1 MAASDIRTKILDIQV
16 RYQDALDKIAK
27 YRKEVAD
34 AIARQ
39 KELKKELDEGNIS
52 QEEYARQV
60 ETTRIFITQQNTA
73 INTLTRQINNQEK
86 AQQENLGSLMQWRAE
101 LSNLTAEYDRL
112 SEADR
117 TGEIGENLKAQINDL
132 TTKLKEAEQGT
143 QRFFRNVG
151 NYPNAMGQAAN
162 ATNGLVEALSKEC
175 KTAEEAE
182 DANEVLRRALAGIDP
197 SAEGA
202 ADAIKTLNKKIEE
215 NNAVIQKYEDQSV
228 GLVDSLG
235 DLVGVN
241 TKFGSSL
248 ENLSKNSAGSVL
260 EGLNV
265 KAKALWQTLLG
276 LLSNPY
282 VLAFLGIAGIGMA
295 AKAWYDYNKGL
306 LEATKLTSDLTGKV
320 GNDLKN
326 FRNQVQATAD
336 TFNEDFETVLNAAN
350 NYAQQ
355 YGISVDEAL
364 KKIQDGFINGANAN
378 GKYLDSLQEFPAYFK
393 EAGVS
398 ADGFVAI
405 MSQTSKMGVVGNKA
419 LDSIKEANI
428 RIREMS
434 SATAGSLDALGLS
447 SKNILKGLA
456 DGSTTTFEVMQ
467 QVSAKVAELPESSQA
482 AGEAITNIFGGPGQ
496 DAGYN
501 YIATLKDISTNLD
514 EVRAKSGEMARLQEE
529 QLRSQVELDNAIAGL
544 FDMTGGTF
552 ESMTTQ
558 AKTFVNKGIT
568 AIIKG
573 IVDVCNWFIELYN
586 NSLVIRAG
594 VASIGL
600 QFKTLWSVVKNV
612 LGLIVDKIVGLAN
625 MIKGAF
631 TLNWDTFSAGWE
643 KFRSASGNALKNIV
657 NETVENTKEAW
668 AHIDKELPKIEIPV
682 EAKPVIDDTSATGNE
697 GGKGTPKN
705 TTKSKSSAADAAK
718 VEAELLRKAE
728 DELLKITTQ
737 AAATRRKQLELSYNR
752 QIDDYKKKLAED
764 KTLTENS
771 KAAILSII
779 DSLGKQKAQAIAEFD
794 AEEIRKQVEHDSK
807 LIELKLSAAE
817 EGTKQELELK
827 LAAIEQK
834 EKLDLAQAEKDYENE
849 TERQEALAAIREKY
863 KQEREAAEDENKNLI
878 VERQKQVLQ
887 TEIEQLEIA
896 ETEKQLH
903 REGWRVLTDEEMEA
917 DRQRKLESIGGYE
930 AEKLQ
935 LEEENAQKAYES
947 LIERG
952 QLSSQADAEWL
963 AEQNAAKQ
971 EWLNKQVAINE
982 AYVKN
987 EQAKQQAVRAVTNGL
1002 VGLLETLGEENSAF
1016 AKMAKVITLAQIAID
1031 TGRAISSGVA
1041 SASAL
1046 PFPANLAA
1054 IATTVATVL
1063 ANVATA
1069 ISTVKSAK
1077 FATGGKVKGPGSGT
1091 SDSIPAM
1098 LSNGEYVM
1106 TAEATRRFEP
1116 LLEVMNKKSG
1126 DYNISNLRDG
1136 LKTIVPVII
1145 SEKLSNEYDNFIYV
1159 LNRYFEDIESHR
1171 KETIIRDSLY
1181 SQLSR
1186 QIETFNFRKDMIT
1199 NERFN
1204 GDVIYSIQ
1212 RIGSIIEKS
1221 NRLDVTKEVLLSEIR
1236 KTQFASSLNK
1246 EDDETSVT
1254 KQYLTDYVIS
1264 NNIVEKHLRE
1274 FIEVLSVFETFN
1286 ILDSTLDRM
1295 NYEIPMI
1302 KGVEDPP
1309 TEPSGDTNN
1318 SNIHSAQP
1326 TAMGFASGGKI
1337 KGPGSGTSDSI
1348 PVMLSNGEYVITAN
1362 ATRMFEPLLAA
1373 MNGIGAGIPIQ
1384 VANSYQSMDNVE
1396 MMTDSFEKAAKEI
1409 KPVVSVV
1416 EITETQKRVETIENL
1431 DNF

>member
-1 MAASDIRTKILDIQV
+1 MANNDVKTKILDIQV
-16 RYQDALDKIAK
+16 RYKDALDQIAK

-34 AIARQ
+34 AMARQ

-60 ETTRIFITQQNTA
+60 ETTRIFINQQNAA

-86 AQQENLGSLMQWRAE
+86 AQQENLGSLVQWRAE

-117 TGEIGENLKAQINDL
+117 TGEVGENLKVQINEL

-151 NYPNAMGQAAN
+151 NYPNAIGQAAD
-162 ATNGLVEALSKEC
+162 ATNGLIEALSKEC

-202 ADAIKTLNKKIEE
+202 ADAIETLTKKIEE
-215 NNAVIQKYEDQSV
+215 NNAVIQEHEDQSA

-235 DLVGVN
+235 DLVGIN
-241 TKFGSSL
+241 IKFGSSL
-248 ENLSKNSAGSVL
+248 ENLSRNSAGSIL

-306 LEATKLTSDLTGKV
+306 VEATKLTSDLTGKA

-355 YGISVDEAL
+355 YGISIDEAL
-364 KKIQDGFINGANAN
+364 KKIQDGFISGADAN

-398 ADGFVAI
+398 ADGFIAI

-467 QVSAKVAELPESSQA
+467 QVSAKVAELPESSQV

-501 YIATLKDISTNLD
+501 YITTLKDISTNLD
-514 EVRAKSGEMARLQEE
+514 EVKEKSGEMARLQEE
-529 QLRSQVELDNAIAGL
+529 QLQSQVELDNAIAAL

-573 IVDVCNWFIELYN
+573 VVDVCNWFIELYN
-586 NSLVIRAG
+586 NSLIIRAG
-594 VASIGL
+594 VAAIGL
-600 QFKTLWSVVKNV
+600 QFKNLWSVVKNV
-612 LGLIVDKIVGLAN
+612 LGLIVDEIVGLAN

-657 NETVENTKEAW
+657 NETVENTKGAW
-668 AHIDKELPKIEIPV
+668 ADIDKELPKIEIPI
-682 EAKPVIDDTSATGNE
+682 EAKPVIDDSSATENG

-705 TTKSKSSAADAAK
+705 TPKSKSSAADAAK
-718 VEAELLRKAE
+718 TEAELLRKAE

-737 AAATRRKQLELSYNR
+737 AADTRRKQLELSYNR

-764 KTLTENS
+764 KTLTGKSRE
-771 KAAILSII
+771 AILSII
-779 DSLGKQKAQAIAEFD
+779 DSLGKQKANALAEFD
-794 AEEIRKQVEHDSK
+794 AEEIKKQVEHDSK
-807 LIELKLSAAE
+807 LIELKLSAVE

-827 LAAIEQK
+827 LASIDQK

-849 TERQEALAAIREKY
+849 TERQEALAAIRDKY
-863 KQEREAAEDENKNLI
+863 RKEREAADEEYRTFNL
-878 VERQKQVLQ
+878 ERQKQVLQ
-887 TEIEQLEIA
+887 NEITQLDIA

-903 REGWRVLTDEEMEA
+903 REGIRVMTDTEMEA
-917 DRQRKLESIGGYE
+917 DRQRKLESIGGFE
-930 AEKLQ
+930 AEKLR
-935 LEEENAQKAYES
+935 LEEESAQKAYEA

-952 QLSSQADAEWL
+952 QLSTQTDAEWL

-971 EWLNKQVAINE
+971 EWLNKQVAIND

-1077 FATGGKVKGPGSGT
+1077 FATGGKVNGPGSGT

-1106 TAEATRRFEP
+1106 TAR
-1116 LLEVMNKKSG
+1116 
-1126 DYNISNLRDG
+1126 
-1136 LKTIVPVII
+1136 
-1145 SEKLSNEYDNFIYV
+1145 
-1159 LNRYFEDIESHR
+1159 
-1171 KETIIRDSLY
+1171 
-1181 SQLSR
+1181 
-1186 QIETFNFRKDMIT
+1186 
-1199 NERFN
+1199 
-1204 GDVIYSIQ
+1204 
-1212 RIGSIIEKS
+1212 
-1221 NRLDVTKEVLLSEIR
+1221 
-1236 KTQFASSLNK
+1236 
-1246 EDDETSVT
+1246 
-1254 KQYLTDYVIS
+1254 
-1264 NNIVEKHLRE
+1264 
-1274 FIEVLSVFETFN
+1274 
-1286 ILDSTLDRM
+1286 
-1295 NYEIPMI
+1295 
-1302 KGVEDPP
+1302 
-1309 TEPSGDTNN
+1309 
-1318 SNIHSAQP
+1318 
-1326 TAMGFASGGKI
+1326 
-1337 KGPGSGTSDSI
+1337 
-1348 PVMLSNGEYVITAN
+1348 

-1373 MNGIGAGIPIQ
+1373 MNSIGAGVPIQ
-1384 VANSYQSMDNVE
+1384 VANSYESVDSAE
-1396 MMTDSFEKAAKEI
+1396 MMTDSFERAAREI

-1416 EITETQKRVETIENL
+1416 EITEAQERVDMIENL

>member
-1 MAASDIRTKILDIQV
+1 MADSGVKTKILDIQV

-34 AIARQ
+34 AMTRQ
-39 KELKKELDEGNIS
+39 KDLKKELDAGS
-52 QEEYARQV
+52 VTQEEYARQV
-60 ETTRIFITQQNTA
+60 ETTRIFITQQNAA

-86 AQQENLGSLMQWRAE
+86 AQQENLGSLVQWRAE

-117 TGEIGENLKAQINDL
+117 TGKVGDNLKAQINDL
-132 TTKLKEAEQGT
+132 TTKLKEAERGT

-162 ATNGLVEALSKEC
+162 ATNGLIEALSKEC

-197 SAEGA
+197 SADGA
-202 ADAIKTLNKKIEE
+202 TDAIETLSKKIEE
-215 NNAVIQKYEDQSV
+215 NNAVIQEHEGQSA

-235 DLVGVN
+235 DLVGIN

-248 ENLSKNSAGSVL
+248 ESLSRNSAGSIL

-282 VLAFLGIAGIGMA
+282 VLAFLGIAAAGMA
-295 AKAWYDYNKGL
+295 VKWWYDYNKGL
-306 LEATKLTSDLTGKV
+306 VEATKRTSDLTGKTSD
-320 GNDLKN
+320 DLKN
-326 FRNQVQATAD
+326 FRNEVQATAD
-336 TFNEDFETVLNAAN
+336 TFNQDFEEVLTAAN

-364 KKIQDGFINGANAN
+364 KKVQDGFINGANAN
-378 GKYLDSLQEFPAYFK
+378 GQYLDSLKEFPAYFR

-405 MSQTSKMGVVGNKA
+405 MSQTSKMGVTSNKA
-419 LDSIKEANI
+419 LDTIKEGNI

-434 SATAGSLDALGLS
+434 TATAEALDNLGLN
-447 SKNILKGLA
+447 SKKIQQELA
-456 DGSTTTFEVMQ
+456 AGTTTTFEVMQ
-467 QVSAKVAELPESSQA
+467 KVSTKLSDIPESSQV
-482 AGEAITNIFGGPGQ
+482 AGEAITNIFGGPGE
-496 DAGYN
+496 DAGYR
-501 YIATLKDISTNLD
+501 YLTTLKDISTNLD
-514 EVRAKSGEMARLQEE
+514 EVKERSGEMGRLQQE
-529 QLRSQVELDNAIAGL
+529 QLESQVELDNAISAL
-544 FDMTGGTF
+544 FDATGGTF

-558 AKTFVNKGIT
+558 AKIFVNKGIV

-573 IVDVCNWFIELYN
+573 VVDVCNWFIDMYN
-586 NSLVIRAG
+586 KSIIVRAG
-594 VASIGL
+594 VAGMTTGFKMSWSII
-600 QFKTLWSVVKNV
+600 KNV
-612 LGLIVDKIVGLAN
+612 CKLIVDEIMALGKI
-625 MIKGAF
+625 IKGVL
-631 TLNWDTFSAGWE
+631 TLSWDDVATGWNQ
-643 KFRSASGNALKNIV
+643 FRKASTQAIKNIAKDYV
-657 NETVENTKEAW
+657 DGAGDAVDSTLHGQMEKLS
-668 AHIDKELPKIEIPV
+668 IDLSQYSAE
-682 EAKPVIDDTSATGNE
+682 DTSANDGGQG
-697 GGKGTPKN
+697 GGKNPPKK
-705 TTKSKSSAADAAK
+705 TSGKTDPAK

-728 DELLKITTQ
+728 DELLKITKQ
-737 AAATRRKQLELSYNR
+737 AAETRRKQLELSYNR
-752 QIDDYKKKLAED
+752 QIEDYKKKLAED

-779 DSLGKQKAQAIAEFD
+779 DSLGKQKAKAIAEFD

-807 LIELKLSAAE
+807 LLELKLSAAE

-863 KQEREAAEDENKNLI
+863 KQERESAEDENKNLI

-887 TEIEQLEIA
+887 NEIEQLEIA

-903 REGWRVLTDEEMEA
+903 RAGWRALTDEEMKA
-917 DRQRKLESIGGYE
+917 DRKRKLESIGGYE

-935 LEEENAQKAYES
+935 LEEENAQKAYEA

-952 QLSSQADAEWL
+952 QLSTQTDAEWL

-1002 VGLLETLGEENSAF
+1002 VGLLETLGEENSTF

-1031 TGRAISSGVA
+1031 TGRALSSGIA

-1077 FATGGKVKGPGSGT
+1077 FATGGKVNGPGSGT

-1106 TAEATRRFEP
+1106 TAR
-1116 LLEVMNKKSG
+1116 
-1126 DYNISNLRDG
+1126 
-1136 LKTIVPVII
+1136 
-1145 SEKLSNEYDNFIYV
+1145 
-1159 LNRYFEDIESHR
+1159 
-1171 KETIIRDSLY
+1171 
-1181 SQLSR
+1181 
-1186 QIETFNFRKDMIT
+1186 
-1199 NERFN
+1199 
-1204 GDVIYSIQ
+1204 
-1212 RIGSIIEKS
+1212 
-1221 NRLDVTKEVLLSEIR
+1221 
-1236 KTQFASSLNK
+1236 
-1246 EDDETSVT
+1246 
-1254 KQYLTDYVIS
+1254 
-1264 NNIVEKHLRE
+1264 
-1274 FIEVLSVFETFN
+1274 
-1286 ILDSTLDRM
+1286 
-1295 NYEIPMI
+1295 
-1302 KGVEDPP
+1302 
-1309 TEPSGDTNN
+1309 
-1318 SNIHSAQP
+1318 
-1326 TAMGFASGGKI
+1326 
-1337 KGPGSGTSDSI
+1337 
-1348 PVMLSNGEYVITAN
+1348 

-1373 MNGIGAGIPIQ
+1373 MNGIGAGVPIQ
-1384 VANSYQSMDNVE
+1384 VANSYESVDSAE

-1416 EITETQKRVETIENL
+1416 EITEAQDRVNMIENL

>member
-1 MAASDIRTKILDIQV
+1 MADNDVRTKILDIQV
-16 RYQDALDKIAK
+16 RYRDALDKIAK

-34 AIARQ
+34 AMARQ
-39 KELKKELDEGNIS
+39 KDLKKELDAGSIT

-86 AQQENLGSLMQWRAE
+86 AQQENLGSLVQWRAE

-117 TGEIGENLKAQINDL
+117 TGEVGENLKAQINDL

-151 NYPNAMGQAAN
+151 NYPNAMGQAAS

-175 KTAEEAE
+175 KTAEEAQ
-182 DANEVLRRALAGIDP
+182 DANEVLKRALAGIDP

-202 ADAIKTLNKKIEE
+202 ADAIETLNKKIEE
-215 NNAVIQKYEDQSV
+215 NNQVIQEHEEQSA

-235 DLVGVN
+235 DLVGIN

-248 ENLSKNSAGSVL
+248 ENLSKNSAGSVM

-265 KAKALWQTLLG
+265 KAKALWQTLTG
-276 LLSNPY
+276 LLANPY
-282 VLAFLGIAGIGMA
+282 VLAFLGIAAAGMA
-295 AKAWYDYNKGL
+295 VKWWYDYNKGL
-306 LEATKLTSDLTGKV
+306 VEATKLTGDLTGKT
-320 GNDLKN
+320 GDDLKN
-326 FRNQVQATAD
+326 FRNEVQATAD
-336 TFNEDFETVLNAAN
+336 TFNQDFETVLEAAN

-364 KKIQDGFINGANAN
+364 KKIQDGFISGANAN
-378 GKYLDSLQEFPAYFK
+378 GQYLDSLKEFPAYFR

-405 MSQTSKMGVVGNKA
+405 MSQTSKMGVTSNKA
-419 LDSIKEANI
+419 LDTIKEGNI

-434 SATAGSLDALGLS
+434 TATAEALDNLGLN
-447 SKNILKGLA
+447 SKKIQQELA
-456 DGSTTTFEVMQ
+456 AGTTTTFEVMQ
-467 QVSAKVAELPESSQA
+467 KVSTKLSEIPESSQV
-482 AGEAITNIFGGPGQ
+482 AGEAITNIFGGPGE
-496 DAGYN
+496 DAGYR
-501 YIATLKDISTNLD
+501 YLTTLKDISTNLD
-514 EVRAKSGEMARLQEE
+514 EVKERSGEMGRLQQE
-529 QLRSQVELDNAIAGL
+529 QLESQVELDNAISAL
-544 FDMTGGTF
+544 FDATGGTF
-552 ESMTTQ
+552 ESMTTK

-573 IVDVCNWFIELYN
+573 VVDVCNWFIELYN

-594 VASIGL
+594 VAAIGL

-612 LGLIVDKIVGLAN
+612 LGLIVDEIVGLAN

-643 KFRSASGNALKNIV
+643 KFRSASGKALKNIV

-668 AHIDKELPKIEIPV
+668 ADIDKELPKIEIPV
-682 EAKPVIDDTSATGNE
+682 EAKPVADTSTTNGDGNGGGKNPPKKTGN
-697 GGKGTPKN
+697 GKTGT
-705 TTKSKSSAADAAK
+705 TSKGSSASDPAK
-718 VEAELLRKAE
+718 VEADLLRKAE
-728 DELLKITTQ
+728 DELLKITKQ
-737 AAATRRKQLELSYNR
+737 SAETRRKQLELSYDR
-752 QIDDYKKKLAED
+752 QIEDYKKKLSED
-764 KTLTENS
+764 KTLTEQS

-779 DSLGKQKAQAIAEFD
+779 DSLGQQKAKAIAEFD
-794 AEEIRKQVEHDSK
+794 DEELRKQIEHNTK

-817 EGTKQELELK
+817 EGTKKELELK
-827 LAAIEQK
+827 LQAIDQK

-849 TERQEALAAIREKY
+849 IERQEALAAIREKY
-863 KQEREAAEDENKNLI
+863 QKEREEAEDANKTLTY
-878 VERQKQVLQ
+878 ERQKQVLEN
-887 TEIEQLEIA
+887 EIEQLDIA

-903 REGWRVLTDEEMEA
+903 RDGWRTMTDEEMEA
-917 DRQRKLESIGGYE
+917 DRQRKLEYIGGYE

-935 LEEENAQKAYES
+935 MEEDAAQQAYEA
-947 LIERG
+947 LMERG
-952 QLSSQADAEWL
+952 QLSTQTDAEWL

-1002 VGLLETLGEENSAF
+1002 VSLLETLGEENSAF
-1016 AKMAKVITLAQIAID
+1016 AKMAKIITLAQIAID
-1031 TGRAISSGVA
+1031 TGRALSSGIA

-1077 FATGGKVKGPGSGT
+1077 FATGGKVNGPGSGT

-1106 TAEATRRFEP
+1106 TARATR
-1116 LLEVMNKKSG
+1116 L
-1126 DYNISNLRDG
+1126 
-1136 LKTIVPVII
+1136 
-1145 SEKLSNEYDNFIYV
+1145 
-1159 LNRYFEDIESHR
+1159 
-1171 KETIIRDSLY
+1171 
-1181 SQLSR
+1181 
-1186 QIETFNFRKDMIT
+1186 
-1199 NERFN
+1199 
-1204 GDVIYSIQ
+1204 
-1212 RIGSIIEKS
+1212 
-1221 NRLDVTKEVLLSEIR
+1221 
-1236 KTQFASSLNK
+1236 
-1246 EDDETSVT
+1246 
-1254 KQYLTDYVIS
+1254 
-1264 NNIVEKHLRE
+1264 
-1274 FIEVLSVFETFN
+1274 
-1286 ILDSTLDRM
+1286 
-1295 NYEIPMI
+1295 
-1302 KGVEDPP
+1302 
-1309 TEPSGDTNN
+1309 
-1318 SNIHSAQP
+1318 
-1326 TAMGFASGGKI
+1326 
-1337 KGPGSGTSDSI
+1337 
-1348 PVMLSNGEYVITAN
+1348 
-1362 ATRMFEPLLAA
+1362 FEPLLAA
-1373 MNGIGAGIPIQ
+1373 MNGIGAGVPIQ
-1384 VANSYQSMDNVE
+1384 VANSYQSVDNAE
-1396 MMTDSFEKAAKEI
+1396 MMTDSFKEAAREI

-1416 EITETQKRVETIENL
+1416 EITDAQERVEMIENL
-1431 DNF
+1431 DNY